1 MAKFPR
7 KQQGR
12 DQNDWGYTIRSS
24 PRLQDNNQLTQRDR
38 ETTVLTVR
46 ARRRLCSEEDDDVLA
61 YPPVYS
67 KKKQG
72 DGHKNLE

>member
-1 MAKFPR
+1 MAKLPR

-24 PRLQDNNQLTQRDR
+24 PGLQDNNQLTQRDR
-38 ETTVLTVR
+38 ETIVLTVR

-61 YPPVYS
+61 YPPMCS
-67 KKKQG
+67 EKKRG
-72 DGHKNLE
+72 HSHKNLE